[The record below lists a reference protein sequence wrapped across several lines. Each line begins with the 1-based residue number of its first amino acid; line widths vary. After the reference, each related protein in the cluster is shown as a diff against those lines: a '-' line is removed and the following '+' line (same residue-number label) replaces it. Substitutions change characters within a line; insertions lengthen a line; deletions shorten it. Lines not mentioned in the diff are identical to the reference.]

1 MNRELYIVN
10 KEHPDFVRLY
20 WSTDKE
26 KWVEKVTELLKN
38 INTEI

>member
-1 MNRELYIVN
+1 MIM
-10 KEHPDFVRLY
+10 
-20 WSTDKE
+20 WSEFDEIQYTQMKKDLEE

>member
-26 KWVEKVTELLKN
+26 RIKTHPIKSKC
-38 INTEI
+38 